1 MSACLRFEDLT
12 LGYDN
17 HPAVHHLNGVL
28 AHGSLTAVVGPNGS
42 GKSTLL
48 KGIVGVIKP
57 MAGEIEH
64 HAGCRMAYLPQH
76 SEIDRDFPARVRDLV
91 ALGLWQKRGMLA
103 RLTLQDRQE
112 IEKALAAVG
121 LDGFEERPLDT
132 LSGGQLQRSLFARV
146 LLQNADLILL
156 DEPFNAIDART
167 LSDLIELVKRWH
179 GEQRTVVVVL
189 HDLDLVRNHFP
200 ETLLLARQPVAWGKT
215 GEVLMPGNLLRARRF
230 HEAWDDHAPW
240 CEPEA
245 AA

>member
-1 MSACLRFEDLT
+1 MSACLQFDDLT

-17 HPAVHHLNGVL
+17 HPAVHHLKGAL

-57 MAGEIEH
+57 MAGRIEH
-64 HAGCRMAYLPQH
+64 HAVCRMAYLPQH
-76 SEIDRDFPARVRDLV
+76 SEIDRHFPAQVRDIV
-91 ALGLWQKRGMLA
+91 ALGLWPKRGMLG
-103 RLTLQDRQE
+103 RFNGEDRQE
-112 IEKALAAVG
+112 IGKALAAVG

-167 LSDLIELVKRWH
+167 LSDLVELIKRWH
-179 GEQRTVVVVL
+179 GEQRTVLVVL
-189 HDLDLVRNHFP
+189 HDLELVRNHFP

-240 CEPEA
+240 CEPGA

>member
-1 MSACLRFEDLT
+1 MSACLQFDDLT

-17 HPAVHHLNGVL
+17 HPAVHHLNGAL

-57 MAGEIEH
+57 MAGRIEH

-76 SEIDRDFPARVRDLV
+76 SEIDRHFPAQVRDIV
-91 ALGLWQKRGMLA
+91 ALGLWPKRGMLG
-103 RLTLQDRQE
+103 RLNGEDRQD
-112 IEKALAAVG
+112 IGNALAAVG
-121 LDGFEERPLDT
+121 LDGFEERPLAT

-167 LSDLIELVKRWH
+167 LGDLIELIKRWH
-179 GEQRTVVVVL
+179 GEQRTVLVVL
-189 HDLDLVRNHFP
+189 HDLELVRNHFP

-240 CEPEA
+240 CEPGA

>member
-1 MSACLRFEDLT
+1 MSACLQFDDLT

-17 HPAVHHLNGVL
+17 HPAVHHLNGAL

-57 MAGEIEH
+57 MAGRIEH
-64 HAGCRMAYLPQH
+64 HAGCRMAYLPQY
-76 SEIDRDFPARVRDLV
+76 SEIDRHFPAQVRDIV
-91 ALGLWQKRGMLA
+91 ALGLWPKRGMLG
-103 RLTLQDRQE
+103 RLNGEDRQE
-112 IEKALAAVG
+112 IGNALAAVG
-121 LDGFEERPLDT
+121 LDGFQERPLDT

-167 LSDLIELVKRWH
+167 LSDLVELIKRWH
-179 GEQRTVVVVL
+179 GEQRTVLVVL
-189 HDLDLVRNHFP
+189 HDLELVRNHFP

-240 CEPEA
+240 CEPGA